1 MDTKPNMKLQMKI
14 CGYGMFLKNCP
25 INVMVTKSLPNPKL
39 GVYKEY
45 LGVNVSTSIEAIDKF
60 LKIYNIWIEWEL
72 VKLFP
77 QRRWLENLNVELNGS
92 VQIWWF

>member
-1 MDTKPNMKLQMKI
+1 MRIENHEVFVSHVVQGIAQPSAEAKYMDTKPNMKLQMKI

-60 LKIYNIWIEWEL
+60 LKIYNI
-72 VKLFP
+72 
-77 QRRWLENLNVELNGS
+77 
-92 VQIWWF
+92 